1 MKDFDLDKLERKN
14 IFKVEDNLF
23 QNIQSKV
30 LGEVKDFDLE
40 ELERTNI
47 YAVPENLFENIQNSV
62 MAKVEGFDIEN
73 LDRKNIY
80 SVSENIFETV
90 QNRVLAEVQADQKTP
105 VIKLNW
111 AYAAAASVV
120 LFFGGTFL
128 YNSYSEDSPNTTANA
143 LAAETPKKES
153 QIAYETLQADLTS
166 IESSNQIADNQN
178 TKPVVSN
185 AVQNVQTERKAKA
198 VTASAKQTEKQ
209 MNEYLDSFSSSEIA
223 DLASNSNQDVY
234 LDLYN

>member
-1 MKDFDLDKLERKN
+1 M
-14 IFKVEDNLF
+14 EDNLF
-23 QNIQSKV
+23 QNIQNRV

-62 MAKVEGFDIEN
+62 MAKVEGFDIEK

-80 SVSENIFETV
+80 SVSENVFETV
-90 QNRVLAEVQADQKTP
+90 QIRVLAEVQADQKTP
-105 VIKLNW
+105 VIRLNW

-128 YNSYSEDSPNTTANA
+128 YNSYSEDSPKTTTNA

-166 IESSNQIADNQN
+166 VESSNQIPENQN
-178 TKPVVSN
+178 TEPVVRN
-185 AVQNVQTERKAKA
+185 AVQNVQTEKKVKT

-209 MNEYLDSFSSSEIA
+209 MNEYLDAFSSSEIA